1 MSETEDAATTIARLL
16 RTRMRVTKDDDA
28 LANVSVT
35 SEWQNS
41 EALKNLDGQVTV
53 GLAESSDQKIDLSGK
68 TRRQTHFLRVGVW
81 STDAP
86 GASEPARVMRRKIV
100 DEVIRVIRQNRVK
113 PNLTVYDFVSIGA
126 AAETH
131 KAYRGN
137 DEASPY
143 AQVWTELPDNDYS
156 KLWFSDDQR
165 YQVSYSQNGEKA
177 VMLFRFKIES
187 REKTVK
193 KIVLTFEG
201 YGTAPSGDGIQIKV
215 WNHDS
220 GIWESTRSGGANG
233 TDETVTIDIESNLLN
248 YIDGSGYVWF
258 LAETIH
264 ASDGATPATL
274 LCDYVSCTVT
284 VNGVTYCDVLS
295 YRNVD
300 RVDLKPFVFRTEINV
315 KSWFFENIGE

>member
-1 MSETEDAATTIARLL
+1 MSETEDAATTLARLL
-16 RTRMRVTKDDDA
+16 RTKMRVVKDDEA

-35 SEWQNS
+35 SEWQTS

-68 TRRQTHFLRVGVW
+68 KRRRTHSLRVSVW

-86 GASEPARVMRRKIV
+86 GTSEPARVMRRKIV
-100 DEVIRVIRQNRVK
+100 DEVIRVIRQNRAK

-126 AAETH
+126 ASENH

-137 DEASPY
+137 DETSPY
-143 AQVWTELPDNDYS
+143 AQSRTELSSDDYS

-165 YQVSYSQNGEKA
+165 CTISYSQNGEKA
-177 VMLFRFKIES
+177 VMLVRFKIES
-187 REKTVK
+187 REKAVK

-201 YGTAPSGDGIQIKV
+201 YGTAPGGDGVQIKV
-215 WNHDS
+215 WNHES
-220 GIWESTRSGGANG
+220 GVWENTKSGGASG
-233 TDETVTIDIESNLLN
+233 IDETLTIDVESDLSD
-248 YIDGSGYVWF
+248 YVDDSGYIWF
-258 LAETIH
+258 LAQTSN
-264 ASDGATPATL
+264 ASDGETPATL

-284 VNGVTYCDVLS
+284 VNGITYCDVLS

-300 RVDLKPFVFRTEINV
+300 RVDLKPFVFSTEINV

>member
-1 MSETEDAATTIARLL
+1 MSETEDAATTIAKLL
-16 RTRMRVTKDDDA
+16 RTRMRVTKDDGA

-41 EALKNLDGQVTV
+41 EAFKNLDGQVTV

-68 TRRQTHFLRVGVW
+68 TRRQTHFLRVSVW

-86 GASEPARVMRRKIV
+86 GTSEPARVMRRKIV
-100 DEVIRVIRQNRVK
+100 DEVIRVIRQKRAM
-113 PNLTVYDFVSIGA
+113 PNVTAYDFVGIGA

-131 KAYRGN
+131 KAYRRN
-137 DEASPY
+137 AEASPY
-143 AQVWTELPDNDYS
+143 AQDWTELSDDDYS
-156 KLWFSDDQR
+156 KLWVSDDQR

-193 KIVLTFEG
+193 KIVLAFEG
-201 YGTAPSGDGIQIKV
+201 YGTAPSGDGVEIKV
-215 WNHDS
+215 WNHEA
-220 GIWESTRSGGANG
+220 GIWENAESGGASE
-233 TDETVTIDIESNLLN
+233 TDETVTIDVESDLLN
-248 YIDGSGYVWF
+248 YVDGSGYVW
-258 LAETIH
+258 LIAETSN

-274 LCDYVSCTVT
+274 LCDYVSSTVT

>member
-1 MSETEDAATTIARLL
+1 MSETEDAATTVARLL

-28 LANVSVT
+28 IANVSVT
-35 SEWQNS
+35 GEWQNS
-41 EALKNLDGQVTV
+41 EAFKNLDGQVTV

-86 GASEPARVMRRKIV
+86 GTSEPARVMRRKIV
-100 DEVIRVIRQNRVK
+100 DEVIRVIRRNRVQ
-113 PNLTVYDFVSIGA
+113 PNLTVYDFVGIGVA
-126 AAETH
+126 GQAH
-131 KAYRGN
+131 KAYHGS

-143 AQVWTELPDNDYS
+143 AQVWTELLDDEYS
-156 KLWFSDDQR
+156 KLWFSDDER
-165 YQVSYSQNGEKA
+165 YQISYSQNGEKA
-177 VMLFRFKIES
+177 VLLFRFKIES
-187 REKTVK
+187 REKTAK

-215 WNHDS
+215 WNHEA
-220 GIWESTRSGGANG
+220 GIWENAQSGGANG
-233 TDETVTIDIESNLLN
+233 TDEIVTIEMESNLLN
-248 YIDGSGYVWF
+248 FIDGSGYVWF
-258 LAETIH
+258 LAETVN
-264 ASDGATPATL
+264 ASDGATPAIL

-284 VNGVTYCDVLS
+284 VNGITYCDILS

-300 RVDLKPFVFRTEINV
+300 RVDLKPFVFHTEINV